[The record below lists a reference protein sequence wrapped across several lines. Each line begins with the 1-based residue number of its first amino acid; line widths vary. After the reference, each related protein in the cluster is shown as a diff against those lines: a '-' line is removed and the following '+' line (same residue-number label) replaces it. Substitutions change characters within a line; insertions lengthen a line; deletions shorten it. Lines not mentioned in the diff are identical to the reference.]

1 MDLNIDLNLPEPIN
15 KSLNPIATAAG
26 ETFANIWNACF
37 APVNLWA
44 QKRII
49 KHEQDFFNKKRT
61 FFQSASVSAL
71 FWKIKSS

>member
-49 KHEQDFFNKKRT
+49 KHEQDFFR
-61 FFQSASVSAL
+61 V
-71 FWKIKSS
+71 